1 VTEPSNSLDEV
12 VHQRTRLGI
21 LTITHEAQRVEF
33 GFLQE
38 TLELTAGN
46 LSRHLQ
52 VLEAAGLVSIEKGYE
67 ARRAKTWVTITRRGV
82 KALQNEIGA
91 LKQIVARVEKP
102 SRTPAIPRNRTLRLA
117 TEP

>member
-1 VTEPSNSLDEV
+1 MTEPSNSLDEV

-46 LSRHLQ
+46 LSKHLQ

-67 ARRAKTWVTITRRGV
+67 ARRAKTWVSITRQGV
-82 KALQNEIGA
+82 KALQSEIGA

-102 SRTPAIPRNRTLRLA
+102 GRAPAAPRKRTLRLA
-117 TEP
+117 TDP

>member
-21 LTITHEAQRVEF
+21 LTITNEAQRVEF

-46 LSRHLQ
+46 LSKHLQ
-52 VLEAAGLVSIEKGYE
+52 VLEVAGLVGIEKGYE
-67 ARRAKTWVTITRRGV
+67 ARRPKTWVSITRRGV
-82 KALQNEIGA
+82 KALQSEIGA

-102 SRTPAIPRNRTLRLA
+102 GRASAVSRNRTLRLA
-117 TEP
+117 TDP

>member
-1 VTEPSNSLDEV
+1 MTEPSNSLDEI

-21 LTITHEAQRVEF
+21 LTIAHEAPRVEF

-52 VLEAAGLVSIEKGYE
+52 VLETAGLVSIEKGYE
-67 ARRAKTWVTITRRGV
+67 ARRARTWITITRQGI
-82 KALQNEIGA
+82 KALHREVGA

-102 SRTPAIPRNRTLRLA
+102 SRASPPPRKRALRLA
-117 TEP
+117 TDP

>member
-1 VTEPSNSLDEV
+1 VTEPSTSLDEV

-21 LTITHEAQRVEF
+21 LTVTHEAQRVEF
-33 GFLQE
+33 GFLRE

-46 LSRHLQ
+46 LSKHLQ

-67 ARRAKTWVTITRRGV
+67 ARRAKTWISITRPGA
-82 KALQNEIGA
+82 KALQSEIVA

-102 SRTPAIPRNRTLRLA
+102 SRAPAVRNRTLRLA
-117 TEP
+117 TDP

>member
-1 VTEPSNSLDEV
+1 VTEPANSLDEV

-38 TLELTAGN
+38 TLELTPGN

-52 VLEAAGLVSIEKGYE
+52 VLEAASLVSIDKGYE
-67 ARRAKTWVTITRRGV
+67 GRRARTWITITRRGT
-82 KALQNEIGA
+82 KALQNEVRA

-102 SRTPAIPRNRTLRLA
+102 SRASAAPTNRALRLA
-117 TEP
+117 TDP

>member
-38 TLELTAGN
+38 ALELTAGN
-46 LSRHLQ
+46 LSKHLQ

-67 ARRAKTWVTITRRGV
+67 ARRAKTWITITRQGI
-82 KALQNEIGA
+82 KALQIEVGA
-91 LKQIVARVEKP
+91 LKQFVARVEKP
-102 SRTPAIPRNRTLRLA
+102 SKASLAPRKRALRLA
-117 TEP
+117 TDP